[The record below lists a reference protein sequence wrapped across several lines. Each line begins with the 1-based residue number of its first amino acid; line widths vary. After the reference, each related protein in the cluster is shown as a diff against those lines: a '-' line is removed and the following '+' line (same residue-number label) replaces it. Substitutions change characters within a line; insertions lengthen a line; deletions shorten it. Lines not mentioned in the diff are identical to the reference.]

1 MSTTHGFFFAM
12 GGFVSASGHRPI
24 VHEEQLCA
32 RPEYLTAIRDIRAEY
47 IEDKSKRDLLSKG
60 VVVLQ
65 GLWFAAQC
73 LARIQQR
80 LPLTELEVAT
90 LAVQSVNISIW
101 FLWWH
106 KPLDVRHKCR
116 APLSEVKVVEVV
128 TEAAAPMLMGACV
141 AFDPVIS
148 VSVPWFWSTHGFYP
162 TGPGKGDPRIVSIF
176 TFVQFLV
183 GTVFGVIHCA
193 AWNAHFPI
201 ADEMLLWRSCAL
213 VVSATPFGVT
223 SLFLLSLLTRGRFP
237 AYSIGTRKMFRAV
250 AGRKHECYHSGLRR
264 RTAPSYYALLRDAA
278 ALPAPAFLDVNW
290 SLLFTTHDH
299 KIRHK
304 AVGGNLKKLE
314 TVRDSCWREL
324 EEARNCAFLYNA
336 ALFWQPCSSR

>member
-101 FLWWH
+101 FFGGTNRSTCEQ
-106 KPLDVRHKCR
+106 RHKCR

-141 AFDPVIS
+141 AFDPV
-148 VSVPWFWSTHGFYP
+148 
-162 TGPGKGDPRIVSIF
+162 PGKATPRIVSIF

-237 AYSIGTRKMFRAV
+237 AYSIGTRKVFRAV

-290 SLLFTTHDH
+290 STYIPHL
-299 KIRHK
+299 
-304 AVGGNLKKLE
+304 
-314 TVRDSCWREL
+314 
-324 EEARNCAFLYNA
+324 
-336 ALFWQPCSSR
+336 